1 MKCDIDITQII
12 LHELTTNQA
21 LSMMKPGFYL
31 SYVLSHDIS
40 YMIQSVLKRICNI
53 TVH

>member
-12 LHELTTNQA
+12 LHELTTNKA
-21 LSMMKPGFYL
+21 WIKPGFYL

-40 YMIQSVLKRICNI
+40 YMIHSALKKICNI
-53 TVH
+53 TIS